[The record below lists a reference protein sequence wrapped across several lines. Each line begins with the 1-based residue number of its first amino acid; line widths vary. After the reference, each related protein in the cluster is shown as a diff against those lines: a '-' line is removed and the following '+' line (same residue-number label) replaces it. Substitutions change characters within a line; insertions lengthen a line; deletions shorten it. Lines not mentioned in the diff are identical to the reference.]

1 MDIKKGSD
9 VKKRR
14 IARSEGEL
22 ASKIL
27 DEKEEKL
34 ENAKSKLRENFY
46 LIKRTLKKYI
56 DMNEDYYELIAL
68 WIIGTYYHKSFESFP
83 YLFFNAM
90 RGSGKSKTL
99 KLVTYLS
106 NEGNVMASPTEA
118 VLFRT
123 NGTLGIDEFEGVGG
137 KEKTAIRE
145 LLNSSYK
152 RGTKIFRMKKQ
163 KTKDG
168 EDHVAEEFEPYR
180 PITMANIWG
189 MEEVLG
195 DRCLTIVLEKS
206 EDPLKLR
213 LSESFES
220 NKTIKFIKGNFK
232 VCSLCS
238 SNVVSEKDC
247 ANFSRSDFKECS
259 LCSLIIQKNIY
270 TLWDSYLMERYKTTL
285 TTLTTH
291 TTNNTLTTQ
300 KDNYED
306 LLTTHTTLT
315 TYNTYTTLNTLRK
328 QRIDS
333 FFNKIH
339 NTEITG
345 RNLELFMPL
354 FLVASI
360 MGDEALAS
368 IIKVA
373 KKIVKERTHEEQ
385 VESRDVMVI
394 DFVSRQNSENL
405 SFVSITKLVNNFRD
419 FLDGEI
425 DWLNAKWLG
434 RAFKRLS
441 LVVDKRRTPRGIQVI
456 LNVGKAKQKLK
467 MFKHTDQDETN

>member
-14 IARSEGEL
+14 IARSKGEL

-27 DEKEEKL
+27 DEKEETL
-34 ENAKSKLRENFY
+34 EKAKSQLRENFY

-68 WIIGTYYHKSFESFP
+68 WIVGTYYHKNFESFP

-106 NEGNVMASPTEA
+106 NGGNVMASPTEA

-152 RGTKIFRMKKQ
+152 RGTKIFRMKKK
-163 KTKDG
+163 KTKEG

-213 LSESFES
+213 LSESFEN
-220 NKTIKFIKGNFK
+220 NKTIKFIKENFK

-238 SNVVSEKDC
+238 VVM
-247 ANFSRSDFKECS
+247 
-259 LCSLIIQKNIY
+259 QKNIY
-270 TLWDSYLMERYKTTL
+270 TLWDNYLMERYRTTL
-285 TTLTTH
+285 TTLTT
-291 TTNNTLTTQ
+291 TNTNNTLTTQ
-300 KDNYED
+300 NNDYEE
-306 LLTTHTTLT
+306 LLTTYTTLT
-315 TYNTYTTLNTLRK
+315 TNNTYNALNTLRK

-339 NTEITG
+339 DTEITG

-354 FLVASI
+354 FLVASV
-360 MGDEALAS
+360 MGDKALTS

-373 KKIVKERTHEEQ
+373 KKIVKERTHEEE

-405 SFVSITKLVNNFRD
+405 SFVSITKLVNDFRD

-441 LVVDKRRTPRGIQVI
+441 LVVDKRRTQRGIEII
-456 LNVGKAKQKLK
+456 LNIGKAKQKLK
-467 MFKHTDQDETN
+467 MFKHTDKDETN

>member
-22 ASKIL
+22 AVKIL
-27 DEKEEKL
+27 DAKEEKL

-56 DMNEDYYELIAL
+56 DMNEEYYELIAL
-68 WIIGTYYHKSFESFP
+68 WIVGTYYHKSFESFP

-195 DRCLTIVLEKS
+195 DRCLTIILERS

-213 LSESFES
+213 LSESFET
-220 NKTIKFIKGNFK
+220 NKTIKFIKRN
-232 VCSLCS
+232 
-238 SNVVSEKDC
+238 
-247 ANFSRSDFKECS
+247 FKECS
-259 LCSLIIQKNIY
+259 LCSVVMQKNIY
-270 TLWDSYLMERYKTTL
+270 TLWDNYLMERYRTTL
-285 TTLTTH
+285 TTLTTT

-300 KDNYED
+300 NNDYEE

-315 TYNTYTTLNTLRK
+315 TNNTYNALNTLRRL
-328 QRIDS
+328 RIDS

-339 NTEITG
+339 DTEITG

-354 FLVASI
+354 FLVASL
-360 MGDEALAS
+360 MGDEALTS

-394 DFVSRQNSENL
+394 DFVSRQNAENL

-441 LVVDKRRTPRGIQVI
+441 LVVDKRRTQRGIEII
-456 LNVGKAKQKLK
+456 LNIGKAKQKLK
-467 MFKHTDQDETN
+467 MFKHTDQDEIN

>member
-14 IARSEGEL
+14 IARSKGEL

-34 ENAKSKLRENFY
+34 EKAKSQLRENFY
-46 LIKRTLKKYI
+46 LIKKTLKKYI

-68 WIIGTYYHKSFESFP
+68 WIVGTYYHKNFESFP

-106 NEGNVMASPTEA
+106 NGGNVMASPTEA

-152 RGTKIFRMKKQ
+152 RGTKIFRMKKK

-195 DRCLTIVLEKS
+195 DRCLTIILEKS

-213 LSESFES
+213 LSESFEN
-220 NKTIKFIKGNFK
+220 NKTIKFIKRNFK

-238 SNVVSEKDC
+238 VVM
-247 ANFSRSDFKECS
+247 
-259 LCSLIIQKNIY
+259 QKNIY
-270 TLWDSYLMERYKTTL
+270 TLWDNYLMERYRTTL
-285 TTLTTH
+285 TTLTTTNTNTTLTTQNNDYEELLTTYTTL
-291 TTNNTLTTQ
+291 TTNNT
-300 KDNYED
+300 
-306 LLTTHTTLT
+306 
-315 TYNTYTTLNTLRK
+315 YNALNTLRK

-339 NTEITG
+339 DTEITG

-354 FLVASI
+354 FLVASV
-360 MGDEALAS
+360 MGDEALTS

-373 KKIVKERTHEEQ
+373 KKIVKERTHEEE

-405 SFVSITKLVNNFRD
+405 SFVSITKLVNEFRD

-434 RAFKRLS
+434 RAFRRLS

-467 MFKHTDQDETN
+467 MFKHTDKDETN

>member
-22 ASKIL
+22 AVKIL
-27 DEKEEKL
+27 DAKEEKL

-56 DMNEDYYELIAL
+56 DMNEEYYELIAL
-68 WIIGTYYHKSFESFP
+68 WIVGTYYHKSFESFP

-123 NGTLGIDEFEGVGG
+123 KGTLGIDEFEGVGG

-195 DRCLTIVLEKS
+195 DRCLTIILERS

-213 LSESFES
+213 LSESFET
-220 NKTIKFIKGNFK
+220 NKTIKFIKRN
-232 VCSLCS
+232 
-238 SNVVSEKDC
+238 
-247 ANFSRSDFKECS
+247 FKECS
-259 LCSLIIQKNIY
+259 LCSVVMQKNIY
-270 TLWDSYLMERYKTTL
+270 TLWDNYLMERYRTTL
-285 TTLTTH
+285 TTLTTT

-300 KDNYED
+300 NNDYEE

-315 TYNTYTTLNTLRK
+315 TNNTYNALNTLRRL
-328 QRIDS
+328 RIDS

-339 NTEITG
+339 DTEITG

-354 FLVASI
+354 FLVASL
-360 MGDEALAS
+360 MGDEALTS

-394 DFVSRQNSENL
+394 DFVSRQNPENL

-441 LVVDKRRTPRGIQVI
+441 LVVDKRRTQRGIEII
-456 LNVGKAKQKLK
+456 LNIGKAKQKLK
-467 MFKHTDQDETN
+467 MFKHTDQDEIN

>member
-22 ASKIL
+22 AVKIL
-27 DEKEEKL
+27 DAKEEKL

-56 DMNEDYYELIAL
+56 DMNEEYYELIAL
-68 WIIGTYYHKSFESFP
+68 WIVGTYYHKSFESFP

-195 DRCLTIVLEKS
+195 DRCLTIILERS

-213 LSESFES
+213 LSESFET
-220 NKTIKFIKGNFK
+220 NKTIKFIKRN
-232 VCSLCS
+232 
-238 SNVVSEKDC
+238 
-247 ANFSRSDFKECS
+247 FKECS
-259 LCSLIIQKNIY
+259 LCSVVMQKNIY
-270 TLWDSYLMERYKTTL
+270 TLWDNYLMERYRTTHTTL
-285 TTLTTH
+285 TTT

-300 KDNYED
+300 NNDYEE

-315 TYNTYTTLNTLRK
+315 TNNTYNALNTLRRL
-328 QRIDS
+328 RIDS

-339 NTEITG
+339 DTEITG

-354 FLVASI
+354 FLVASL
-360 MGDEALAS
+360 MGDEALTS

-394 DFVSRQNSENL
+394 DFVSRQNAENL

-441 LVVDKRRTPRGIQVI
+441 LVVDKRRTQRGIEII
-456 LNVGKAKQKLK
+456 LNIGKAKQKLK
-467 MFKHTDQDETN
+467 MFKHTDQDEIN

>member
-14 IARSEGEL
+14 IARSKGEL

-34 ENAKSKLRENFY
+34 EKAKSQLRENFY
-46 LIKRTLKKYI
+46 LIKKTLKKYI

-68 WIIGTYYHKSFESFP
+68 WIVGTYYHKSFESFP

-106 NEGNVMASPTEA
+106 NQGNVMASPTEA

-123 NGTLGIDEFEGVGG
+123 KGTLGIDEFEGVGG
-137 KEKTAIRE
+137 KDKTAIRE

-195 DRCLTIVLEKS
+195 DRCLSIVLEKS

-213 LSESFES
+213 LSESFEN
-220 NKTIKFIKGNFK
+220 NKTIKFIKRNFK

-238 SNVVSEKDC
+238 VVM
-247 ANFSRSDFKECS
+247 
-259 LCSLIIQKNIY
+259 QKNIY
-270 TLWDSYLMERYKTTL
+270 TLWDNYLMERYRTTL
-285 TTLTTH
+285 TTLTTTNTNTTLTTQNNDYEELLTTYTTL
-291 TTNNTLTTQ
+291 TTNNT
-300 KDNYED
+300 
-306 LLTTHTTLT
+306 
-315 TYNTYTTLNTLRK
+315 YNALNTLRK

-339 NTEITG
+339 DTEITG

-354 FLVASI
+354 FLVASV
-360 MGDEALAS
+360 MGDKALTS

-405 SFVSITKLVNNFRD
+405 SFVSITKLVNDFRD

-434 RAFKRLS
+434 RAFRRLS

-467 MFKHTDQDETN
+467 MFRHTDQDETN

>member
-22 ASKIL
+22 AVKIL
-27 DEKEEKL
+27 DAKEEKL

-56 DMNEDYYELIAL
+56 DMNEEYYELIAL
-68 WIIGTYYHKSFESFP
+68 WIVGTYYHKSFESFP

-195 DRCLTIVLEKS
+195 DRCLTIILERS

-213 LSESFES
+213 LSESFET
-220 NKTIKFIKGNFK
+220 NKTIKFIKRNFK
-232 VCSLCS
+232 ACSLCS
-238 SNVVSEKDC
+238 VVM
-247 ANFSRSDFKECS
+247 
-259 LCSLIIQKNIY
+259 QKNIY
-270 TLWDSYLMERYKTTL
+270 TLWDNYLMERYRTTL
-285 TTLTTH
+285 TTLTTT

-300 KDNYED
+300 NNDYEE

-315 TYNTYTTLNTLRK
+315 TNNTYNTLNTLRR

-339 NTEITG
+339 DTEITG

-354 FLVASI
+354 FLVASL
-360 MGDEALAS
+360 MGDEALTS

-441 LVVDKRRTPRGIQVI
+441 LVVDKRRTQRGIEII
-456 LNVGKAKQKLK
+456 LNIGKAKQKLK